1 MRERETALSSVS
13 GKFTLITAKCKAAA
27 KRATTLKTGRSAG
40 ARRHKEGAGG
50 QELRQGAA
58 LAFCLMLITGV
69 NLRGMKCRKRN
80 FECALVYPLSPKAT
94 YLPQSPCSL
103 SSTHS
108 FLPLSLPSFCLPTS
122 QLSFLLPVSAF
133 EIKNQHWPRP
143 SPSPVRS

>member
-1 MRERETALSSVS
+1 MPQ
-13 GKFTLITAKCKAAA
+13 
-27 KRATTLKTGRSAG
+27 GRG
-40 ARRHKEGAGG
+40 RG

-103 SSTHS
+103 SPTHS
-108 FLPLSLPSFCLPTS
+108 SLPLSLPSFCLPTS

-143 SPSPVRS
+143 SPSPIHFAASERRLTYNNNHGLLTFSTITVRKVKQNC